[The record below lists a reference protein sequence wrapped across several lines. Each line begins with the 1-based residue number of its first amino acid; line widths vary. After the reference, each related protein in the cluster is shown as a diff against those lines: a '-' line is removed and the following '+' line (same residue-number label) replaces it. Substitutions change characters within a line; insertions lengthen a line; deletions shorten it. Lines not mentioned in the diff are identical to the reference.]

1 VAKREFD
8 MGDDGIRRLIARRE
22 DAPTTFPPIG
32 VALADRDQF
41 IGRRDGKIEGRNQR
55 RVAGGPGIGGR
66 DFPAD

>member
-1 VAKREFD
+1 
-8 MGDDGIRRLIARRE
+8 M
-22 DAPTTFPPIG
+22 
-32 VALADRDQF
+32 ALADRDQF